1 MPKMTKNEFCFRAG
15 FNAAIMMIGD
25 MPDHELEIAWK
36 HYEAMPENAT
46 EAQMDATAQSAVDE
60 ITATLNPVAKA

>member
-1 MPKMTKNEFCFRAG
+1 MPKMTKNEFCFRVGLVSALTLHPD
-15 FNAAIMMIGD
+15 I
-25 MPDHELEIAWK
+25 PDHELEIAWK

-46 EAQMDATAQSAVDE
+46 EAQMDATAQAAVDE